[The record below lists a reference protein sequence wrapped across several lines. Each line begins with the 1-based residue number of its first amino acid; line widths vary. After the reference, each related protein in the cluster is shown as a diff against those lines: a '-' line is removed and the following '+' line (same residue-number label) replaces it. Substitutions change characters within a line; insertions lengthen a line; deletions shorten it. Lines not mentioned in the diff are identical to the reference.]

1 MKLII
6 ILHDNDDKVNFE
18 ELASISN
25 LLKRNSVCVHFYSV
39 KDYIFHNLSILEMLM
54 KKEPAVF
61 LVELRKADFLLKLI
75 YLI

>member
-6 ILHDNDDKVNFE
+6 ILHDNDDKVNLE

-25 LLKRNSVCVHFYSV
+25 LLKRNSVCVHF
-39 KDYIFHNLSILEMLM
+39 KDYIFQNFSILEMLM
-54 KKEPAVF
+54 KKEPAIF